1 MLVLARKTGQQIVIP
16 ELGITFKILR
26 FKSAGIVSVGIEA
39 PEGIKVHRKEIHD
52 LIVGN
57 NPEQEA
63 EKFPSVRPSVRPSF
77 PAEIHPPQPTRIWA
91 KPRHVTGK
99 SQSAGEQGTQQE
111 GQQS

>member
-63 EKFPSVRPSVRPSF
+63 EESLSVRPSF

-91 KPRHVTGK
+91 KPRRVTGK
-99 SQSAGEQGTQQE
+99 SQSAGEQGTQQ
-111 GQQS
+111 GTKQS